1 MTRDE
6 IINSIWI
13 GSSHGT
19 EEKDIEDAFSAGILF
34 CKKQAIPLV
43 SELLEEAL
51 GLLDDANGCKPSDV
65 IGYTG
70 WADRARKFISDIDGD
85 NLQ

>member
-1 MTRDE
+1 MTRND
-6 IINSIWI
+6 IIELIWEKS
-13 GSSHGT
+13 GHGT
-19 EEKDIEDAFSAGILF
+19 ERKDIEDAFAAGILF
-34 CKKQAIPLV
+34 CKKEAIPLV

-70 WADRARKFISDIDGD
+70 WADRARKFIIDTNGET
-85 NLQ
+85 LQ